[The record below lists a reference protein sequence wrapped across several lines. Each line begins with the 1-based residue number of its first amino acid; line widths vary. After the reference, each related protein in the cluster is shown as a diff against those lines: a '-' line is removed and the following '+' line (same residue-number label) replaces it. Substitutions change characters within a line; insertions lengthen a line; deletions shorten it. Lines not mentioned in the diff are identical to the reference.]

1 MKDTIIRPY
10 GDTSN
15 DGKMQ
20 FSFTLPVSA
29 DEYGL
34 EAARLLLNQIG
45 LEDIEVC
52 GMRDMNEGFT
62 HFIAYAVTD
71 KGVDPK
77 DIKVKVVDTPV
88 MDMEATDAYIKEHLG
103 R

>member
-34 EAARLLLNQIG
+34 VLRGSCSSRSASKI
-45 LEDIEVC
+45 
-52 GMRDMNEGFT
+52 
-62 HFIAYAVTD
+62 
-71 KGVDPK
+71 
-77 DIKVKVVDTPV
+77 
-88 MDMEATDAYIKEHLG
+88 
-103 R
+103 